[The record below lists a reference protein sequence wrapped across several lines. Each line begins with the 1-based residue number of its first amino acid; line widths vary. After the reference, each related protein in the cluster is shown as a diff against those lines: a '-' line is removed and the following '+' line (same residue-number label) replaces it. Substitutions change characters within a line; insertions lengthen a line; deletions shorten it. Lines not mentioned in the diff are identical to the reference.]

1 MSKPEGA
8 LTSLVTSP
16 VWNPFPKVVEFSIL
30 PIGLDGTIAS
40 SPVEREASVRE
51 EHKLVPS
58 RFSAVFM
65 LTNRTKFT
73 KLLSKISPQYPEA
86 YTFIRI
92 NQSYIIFVGIR
103 LAVKKCCRATY
114 SESDVW
120 VIFFFLSFCL
130 TQATVAGQLLVDLFH
145 ALYVEAACLGM
156 MHHGFGVVYTN
167 YTFGCFLDAFR
178 SIPGFVDILGWE
190 TP

>member
-51 EHKLVPS
+51 EQKLVPS

-65 LTNRTKFT
+65 LTRASNHTKFT

-92 NQSYIIFVGIR
+92 NQLHHYVFVGIR

-120 VIFFFLSFCL
+120 VIFFS
-130 TQATVAGQLLVDLFH
+130 LV
-145 ALYVEAACLGM
+145 
-156 MHHGFGVVYTN
+156 
-167 YTFGCFLDAFR
+167 
-178 SIPGFVDILGWE
+178 FVL
-190 TP
+190 PRPR